1 MIKNYISV
9 KFVKAEPC
17 KAWKDFGDHGIGE
30 NGYKIYYSD
39 SYISWCP
46 KKEFEAQYLE
56 MQKED
61 TVTQEDV
68 SNFIDKVE
76 SCQIGEKTTLTQVK
90 LKNNFTIEETSSP
103 IDAKNF
109 DMKIGEQICMKE
121 IENKVW
127 DFLGFLWLC
136 AKCGFKGNK

>member
-1 MIKNYISV
+1 
-9 KFVKAEPC
+9 
-17 KAWKDFGDHGIGE
+17 
-30 NGYKIYYSD
+30 
-39 SYISWCP
+39 
-46 KKEFEAQYLE
+46 

-68 SNFIDKVE
+68 SKFIDKVE

-90 LKNNFTIEETSSP
+90 LKNNFMIEETSSS

-109 DMKIGEQICMKE
+109 DMKIGEQICMKK

-127 DFLGFLWLC
+127 DFLGFLWLF
-136 AKCGFKGNK
+136 AKCGFKGDK